1 MSGELAV
8 LRLTIVGDEPEEGAM
23 SQLKKVDHVTYA
35 CRAGTIEKWAWF
47 HIEVEG
53 GTLINRIDDVR
64 PDDPDSSMK
73 IWCIDF
79 GEFGVALI
87 EGIDRASKS
96 QVTKFVDR
104 HGDHSCQHIAYD
116 THDLDAFVAHLKEM
130 GGTPRGQVLVRND
143 GFGTLKQMFARGYAE
158 GDAAEA
164 SFPEYCQ
171 RPQVDDDAEVA
182 ITFAEETGKGF
193 YDQVEDAIAAGD
205 EAPFFDFTKMPNDW
219 TVPAAIPKAGFV
231 A

>member
-1 MSGELAV
+1 MSH
-8 LRLTIVGDEPEEGAM
+8 
-23 SQLKKVDHVTYA
+23 LKKIDHVTYA
-35 CRAGTIEKWAWF
+35 CEQGQIEKWAWF

-87 EGIDRASKS
+87 EGIDRAKKS
-96 QVTKFVDR
+96 QVTKFVDV

-116 THDLDAFVAHLKEM
+116 THDLDKFVDHLQAH
-130 GGTPRGQVLVRND
+130 GGTPRGEVLVRND
-143 GFGTLKQMFARGYAE
+143 GFGILKQMFARGYAE
-158 GDAAEA
+158 GDAAEN

-171 RPQVDDDAEVA
+171 RPQPTDSAEEVA

-193 YDQVEDAIAAGD
+193 YDQIENAVEEGD
-205 EAPFFDFTKMPNDW
+205 VAPFFDFNAMPDGW
-219 TVPAAIPKAGFV
+219 TVPAATPRPEFV
-231 A
+231 E